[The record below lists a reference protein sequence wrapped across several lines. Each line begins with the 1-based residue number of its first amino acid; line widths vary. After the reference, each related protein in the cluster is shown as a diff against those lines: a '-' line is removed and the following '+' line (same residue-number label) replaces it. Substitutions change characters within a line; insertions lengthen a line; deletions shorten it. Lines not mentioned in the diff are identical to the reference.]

1 MNIIPRIFIHM
12 HYLEI
17 GGAETALI
25 GLLNALDKG
34 KAEVDLFLN
43 EHRGEMMKYIPE
55 WVNILPEEKQYS
67 IIEQSM
73 MKALR
78 KGQWKVVLGR
88 IIAKIKF
95 LRYVKKNNPKEG
107 STVFG
112 YVGKY
117 INPFLPSLKK
127 YGEYD
132 LAISFL
138 TPHNIVLEKVSAKKK
153 FCWIH
158 TDYSTIDVDA
168 EIELPVWEGY
178 DRIVSI
184 SPDVSAAFLK
194 VFPSLSYKIIEIENP
209 LPVKLIL
216 DKSREFN
223 PSEMKKHNDE
233 ITLLTV
239 GRYCYAKNLES
250 IPSICRGLID
260 KGQKVKWFIVGYG
273 GAHYEEKITKEIK
286 RLDVE
291 KNVIMLGKKENP
303 YPYIKACDWYVQP
316 SRYEGKS
323 VTVREA
329 QILGKPVIV
338 TDYPTA
344 SSQINNGVDGV
355 IVPLDLDGVA
365 DEIGKLIADKK
376 VKANIESHNSKNDFS
391 AKDDVEKIYR
401 LIS

>member
-1 MNIIPRIFIHM
+1 M
-12 HYLEI
+12 HYLET

-25 GLLNALDKG
+25 GLLHALDKG
-34 KAEVDLFLN
+34 NLEVDLFLN
-43 EHRGEMMKYIPE
+43 EHRGAMMKYIPD

-88 IIAKIKF
+88 IIAKIKY

-107 STVFG
+107 SAVFG
-112 YVGKY
+112 YVGRY

-153 FCWIH
+153 ICWIH

-184 SPDVSAAFLK
+184 SHDVSAAFLK
-194 VFPSLSYKIIEIENP
+194 VFPSLFSKIIEIENP

-216 DKSREFN
+216 DKSREFV

-233 ITLLTV
+233 IILLTI
-239 GRYCYAKNLES
+239 GRYCHAKNLES
-250 IPSICRGLID
+250 IPYICRGLID

-273 GAHYEEKITKEIK
+273 GADYEEKIIKEIK

-344 SSQINNGVDGV
+344 LSQINNGVDGV
-355 IVPLDLDGVA
+355 IVPSNINETDNAMAFTISENKLKNKISENNAKSDYSSIKEVSKLL
-365 DEIGKLIADKK
+365 KLITG
-376 VKANIESHNSKNDFS
+376 
-391 AKDDVEKIYR
+391 
-401 LIS
+401 